1 MFNWRPDLKNG
12 QIKIIPAFTYFK
24 RIFYALIMVACIVIF
39 GITGYMLLEHY
50 SLLDSIYMT
59 VITVGTVGFRE
70 VRPLSDHGKIFTII
84 LIVVSL
90 GTFAYSLSVITSYF
104 VEGDIR
110 RYYRDYKNKTNVR
123 KMKDHVIICG
133 YGRNGKQ
140 AAIRLKDHK
149 VDFVVVDNIHEIV
162 EKYSQRDI
170 KFIEGDATSDEAL
183 ISAGVKNAKAL
194 ISTLPL
200 DADNMYVVL
209 SAHALNPDLKI
220 ISRASNESAEQKL
233 LIAGAD
239 SVVIPESV
247 GGAQM
252 ASLVINPDVLHFFN
266 MIFVPGE
273 DSPNLVEFTCKNLN
287 PEFLNH
293 TITDLKIRIKTG
305 ANIIGLKTADNKF
318 VINPSPNTR
327 LLPDSKLFVLG
338 TPEQIEHMKLLLSS

>member
-1 MFNWRPDLKNG
+1 MFYRRPYSKHRKTEVILTFRHFRN
-12 QIKIIPAFTYFK
+12 
-24 RIFYALIMVACIVIF
+24 IFYALLLVLFVVTF
-39 GITGYMLLEHY
+39 GICGYIIIENYTLLEAV
-50 SLLDSIYMT
+50 YMT

-70 VRPLSDHGKIFTII
+70 VRELSDHGKIFTIV
-84 LIVVSL
+84 LIVISL

-104 VEGDIR
+104 IEGEIR
-110 RYYRDYKNKTNVR
+110 KFYRGYKLKSKVQ
-123 KMKDHVIICG
+123 KMKNHIIICG

-149 VDFVVVDNIHEIV
+149 EHFVVVDNVHEIV
-162 EKYSQRDI
+162 EKYSQRNI
-170 KFIEGDATSDEAL
+170 TFVEGDATSDEAL
-183 ISAGVKNAKAL
+183 INAGVKHAKAL
-194 ISTLPL
+194 ITALPL

-209 SAHALNPDLKI
+209 SARALNPDLKI

-273 DSPNLVEFTCKNLN
+273 DSPNLVEFQCKNMN

-293 TITDLKIRIKTG
+293 TIAELKIRIKTG
-305 ANIIGLKTADNKF
+305 ANIIGLKTADNKYI
-318 VINPSPNTR
+318 INPSPNTR
-327 LLPDSKLFVLG
+327 LLADSKLFVLG
-338 TPEQIEHMKLLLSS
+338 TPEQIDHMRLLLSS